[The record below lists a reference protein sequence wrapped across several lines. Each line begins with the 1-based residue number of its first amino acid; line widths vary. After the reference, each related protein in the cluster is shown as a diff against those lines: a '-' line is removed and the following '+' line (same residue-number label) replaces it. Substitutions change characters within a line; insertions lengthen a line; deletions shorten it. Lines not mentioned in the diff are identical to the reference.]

1 MYRDKVFDQMNL
13 FPGTRYM
20 GSKEKLIKN
29 LYEVFE
35 NIEFESSLDLMSGTG
50 IVSYLLKSM
59 GKKVDSNDYMN
70 MNYNFS
76 KALIENHTQGLNKN
90 DIELLLKPNNN
101 RDFVQKKFKGLYFSE
116 KDNQF
121 IDSLTSNIDEIKNPF
136 KKSLAK
142 SALIRSCVKKRPRG
156 IFAYTGMRYLDG
168 RKDLKMNLEE
178 HFILN
183 TALFNKAVFDSK
195 KECKSFNC
203 DFTKMK
209 RNYDLVYIDPPY
221 FSPLSDNE
229 YVRRYHFVEG
239 LSLNWKGVEIQEETK
254 TKKIKNY
261 PSPFSKL
268 ESTIKAFE
276 DLIYKY
282 KNSSIVISYSS
293 NSLPKKEFFVHELK
307 KYKKNVN
314 VIEIDYRYSFSN
326 KKKNSKN
333 VVLEYIIIGTNK

>member
-1 MYRDKVFDQMNL
+1 MFRNKVFDQMSL

-29 LYEVFE
+29 LYEVFN
-35 NIEFESSLDLMSGTG
+35 NIEFESSLDIMSGSG

-70 MNYNFS
+70 MNFNFS
-76 KALIENHTQGLNKN
+76 KALIENHNHQLNKK
-90 DIELLLKPNNN
+90 DLELLLKPNNGT
-101 RDFVQKKFKGLYFSE
+101 DFVQKKFKGLYFS
-116 KDNQF
+116 KNDNLF
-121 IDSLTSNIDEIKNPF
+121 IDSITSNINEIKNPF

-142 SALIRSCVKKRPRG
+142 SAIIRSCIKKRPRG
-156 IFAYTGMRYLDG
+156 ILAYTGMRYLDG
-168 RKDLKMNLEE
+168 RKDLQMTLEE

-183 TALFNKAVFDSK
+183 TNLFNKAVFDSK
-195 KECKSFNC
+195 KTCKSFNC
-203 DFTKMK
+203 DFTEMK
-209 RNYDLVYIDPPY
+209 NNYDLVYIDPPY

-239 LSLNWKGVEIQEETK
+239 LSLNWEGVEIQEETK
-254 TKKIKNY
+254 TKKFKSY

-276 DLIYKY
+276 ELIYKY

-293 NSLPKKEFFVHELK
+293 NSLPKKEFFIHELK

-314 VIEIDYRYSFSN
+314 VIEIDYLYSFSN

-333 VVLEYIIIGTNK
+333 KVLEYIIVGTN

>member
-121 IDSLTSNIDEIKNPF
+121 IDSLTSNIDELKNPF

-156 IFAYTGMRYLDG
+156 KNGLLSSKAYCML
-168 RKDLKMNLEE
+168 
-178 HFILN
+178 
-183 TALFNKAVFDSK
+183 
-195 KECKSFNC
+195 
-203 DFTKMK
+203 
-209 RNYDLVYIDPPY
+209 
-221 FSPLSDNE
+221 
-229 YVRRYHFVEG
+229 
-239 LSLNWKGVEIQEETK
+239 
-254 TKKIKNY
+254 
-261 PSPFSKL
+261 
-268 ESTIKAFE
+268 
-276 DLIYKY
+276 
-282 KNSSIVISYSS
+282 
-293 NSLPKKEFFVHELK
+293 
-307 KYKKNVN
+307 
-314 VIEIDYRYSFSN
+314 
-326 KKKNSKN
+326 
-333 VVLEYIIIGTNK
+333 